1 MVATRILF
9 LVLLCGGAALGQLVD
24 KDFAPTVT
32 ATCKA
37 GHMTIKVVT
46 SQNYVGTVHARD
58 FRTSNCMAVGNGTT
72 TTSLELNLLA
82 AKGARDY
89 CGVLVNNK
97 ADERSVPIAVRIH
110 KTLELADD
118 KFYVITCGKAGFKN
132 ARNETALVNLALIDR
147 DRPVYEAVYGHTY
160 TLRASISRP
169 DGSYG
174 INVKSCFAFNK
185 QNKTEL
191 IDDQGCP
198 LPGGVISRFRYNENL
213 GVADATLYSMFRFQ
227 DSNEIHFQCDLA
239 VCKGACPEP
248 KCDGQ
253 SKALTDESAEQNGG
267 LLASTNVFV
276 LEPGQPSIAALC
288 DGIHPSWL
296 LWLCV
301 AFGVLFLIMLI
312 INIFLCSAMSC
323 ACARTEII
331 EKDPSII
338 EEYDPYRTWQDSHYG
353 SRYSL
358 NAKPGYM
365 SGGSTM
371 NSTRSVSTNSDHYAI
386 VHSRPGS
393 RYSGH
398 QNRAG
403 SAMGSHYSG
412 K

>member
-1 MVATRILF
+1 
-9 LVLLCGGAALGQLVD
+9 
-24 KDFAPTVT
+24 
-32 ATCKA
+32 
-37 GHMTIKVVT
+37 
-46 SQNYVGTVHARD
+46 
-58 FRTSNCMAVGNGTT
+58 MAVGNGTT

-353 SRYSL
+353 SR
-358 NAKPGYM
+358 
-365 SGGSTM
+365 
-371 NSTRSVSTNSDHYAI
+371 
-386 VHSRPGS
+386 
-393 RYSGH
+393 
-398 QNRAG
+398 
-403 SAMGSHYSG
+403 
-412 K
+412 

>member
-191 IDDQGCP
+191 IDDQGYFTVSHLCAR
-198 LPGGVISRFRYNENL
+198 LIQNQL
-213 GVADATLYSMFRFQ
+213 GVPCRAASSPASATMRTS
-227 DSNEIHFQCDLA
+227 
-239 VCKGACPEP
+239 VWP
-248 KCDGQ
+248 
-253 SKALTDESAEQNGG
+253 T
-267 LLASTNVFV
+267 
-276 LEPGQPSIAALC
+276 QPSTPCSDSRIATKS
-288 DGIHPSWL
+288 IS
-296 LWLCV
+296 
-301 AFGVLFLIMLI
+301 
-312 INIFLCSAMSC
+312 SA
-323 ACARTEII
+323 T
-331 EKDPSII
+331 
-338 EEYDPYRTWQDSHYG
+338 
-353 SRYSL
+353 
-358 NAKPGYM
+358 
-365 SGGSTM
+365 
-371 NSTRSVSTNSDHYAI
+371 
-386 VHSRPGS
+386 
-393 RYSGH
+393 
-398 QNRAG
+398 
-403 SAMGSHYSG
+403 
-412 K
+412 